1 MRTLQGKLD
10 EAYREI
16 ARMTGDMEEMHIA
29 DQFTQQIVL
38 SHQSAATILSNKPSL
53 VDAEQ

>member
-38 SHQSAATILSNKPSL
+38 SHQSAATILSSKPSL